1 MTDTAES
8 SPDGLFDSKSFLAQ
22 VTRAPGI
29 YQMYAADGKILYVGK
44 ARNLKN
50 RLSSYFRSNQL
61 PIKTQALVSRI
72 ANIEVTVTRSE
83 TEALLLEQNLIK
95 ALKPPF
101 NILLRD
107 DKSYP
112 FLHFSDH
119 DWPALTIKRARHQR
133 GAGEW
138 FGPYPSANSV
148 RETLQLLY
156 KVFQIRQCD
165 DTTFSNRSRPCLQYQ
180 IKRCSAPCTGEI
192 SALAYQEDLKHARL
206 LLEGKSQEVT
216 DRLAEK
222 MEAAAAE
229 LDFEQAAHFRDQI
242 QQLRQLQIQQDVD
255 TGVGDVDVFAL
266 VASEG
271 RSSIS
276 LLQVRQGRLIG
287 TRHFNFENP
296 LDASDE
302 STLTAF
308 VAQYFLTRTS
318 LPPAPEILLSHE
330 LEEAETLQEALQD
343 KFGVKPRLAHR
354 VRTQRARWLELA
366 QTNAQQQ
373 LVSQR
378 NKTEQQQKR
387 LEDLQTVLQLEEPI
401 TRLECFDISHSQGE
415 ATVASCVVFDTEGP
429 RKQDYRRFNI
439 EGVAAGD
446 DYAAMA
452 QALRRRYQRI
462 KKGEVPL
469 PDVLIVDGGK
479 GQLNA
484 ARELLKELDI
494 TGLQLLGVAKGTT
507 RKPGLET
514 LFIET
519 PDRGMDLPGHRPA
532 LHLIQHIRDES
543 HRFAITGHRQR
554 RDKARKTSFL
564 EGIKGVGSKRR
575 QALLRHFGGRKAV
588 AEASIEALCQVEG
601 INRALAEEIHAT
613 LHPH

>member
-1 MTDTAES
+1 MTS
-8 SPDGLFDSKSFLAQ
+8 FDSKTFLSE
-22 VTRAPGI
+22 VTRSPGI
-29 YQMYAADGKILYVGK
+29 YQMYAEDGKILYVGK

-50 RLSSYFRSNQL
+50 RLSSYFRTSQL

-72 ANIEVTVTRSE
+72 ANIEVTVTRTE

-119 DWPALTIKRARHQR
+119 PWPALTIKRARHQR
-133 GAGEW
+133 GPGEW
-138 FGPYPSANSV
+138 FGPYPSASSV
-148 RETLQLLY
+148 REILQLLY
-156 KVFQIRQCD
+156 KVFQLRQCD

-192 SALAYQEDLKHARL
+192 SAQAYADDLQHARL
-206 LLEGKSQEVT
+206 LLQGKSQEVT
-216 DRLAEK
+216 DLLAEK

-229 LDFEQAAHFRDQI
+229 LDFEQAAHYRDQI
-242 QQLRQLQIQQDVD
+242 QHLRQLQVQQDVD

-308 VAQYFLTRTS
+308 IAQYFLTRTS
-318 LPPAPEILLSHE
+318 LPPAPEIILSHE
-330 LEEAETLQEALQD
+330 MEEPEILQEALGD
-343 KFGVKPRLAHR
+343 KFGFKPRLAHK

-366 QTNAQQQ
+366 QTNADQQ
-373 LVSQR
+373 LSQHR
-378 NKTEQQQKR
+378 NKADQHHKR
-387 LEDLQTVLQLEEPI
+387 LEDLQTVLQMKKAI

-415 ATVASCVVFDTEGP
+415 ATVASCVVFDQEGP

-446 DYAAMA
+446 DYAAMS
-452 QALRRRYQRI
+452 QALKRRYQRI
-462 KKGEVPL
+462 KKGEVAL

-484 ARELLKELDI
+484 ARTLLEELGI
-494 TGLQLLGVAKGTT
+494 TGLVLVGVAKGTT
-507 RKPGLET
+507 RKAGLET

-519 PDRGMDLPGHRPA
+519 ADQALDLPGHRPA

-554 RDKARKTSFL
+554 RSKTRNTSFL
-564 EGIKGVGSKRR
+564 EDIKGVGAKRR

-588 AEASIEALCQVEG
+588 AEAGIEALCQVEG

-613 LHPH
+613 LHPN